1 MHICVCMY
9 NYVYIVRDYNQQRSG
24 HFGNICLIYHTI
36 IYIYTHIYISRQQQ
50 HASCKIPAMENH
62 HLYEVNH
69 QNWSCS
75 IAMLNDQ
82 MVKCIENLGAFHGQ
96 SYGRP
101 TGHQGWNALEAG
113 HHGFCTP
120 LRRPG
125 LNKKCGNLWF
135 P

>member
-1 MHICVCMY
+1 MR
-9 NYVYIVRDYNQQRSG
+9 VRDYNQQRSG

-36 IYIYTHIYISRQQQ
+36 IYIYVYTHIYISRQQQ

-69 QNWSCS
+69 QNWSFS
-75 IAMLNDQ
+75 IAMLNGQ

-101 TGHQGWNALEAG
+101 TGH
-113 HHGFCTP
+113 HGFCTA
-120 LRRPG
+120 LRCPG

-135 P
+135 RKMIQKNDEAQMMGI